1 MTTVI
6 GHVKN
11 MTGEGANCAPVK
23 AWEDPAGH
31 GVHPLPLEMQDPRIT
46 NGIPEAMEGEYF
58 VLARDGIKFSASSGR
73 TKLSASGTLYLSTL
87 RMVVVCNQGSSFNG
101 FDMPLATMQNERFN
115 QPIFGANNM
124 TGSNPPLDGSGFE
137 GDIKWTI
144 YFNHGGVGTFLPF
157 FFRLL
162 QDMRARMQ
170 QQQQQSAA
178 VGMNMVDVQSMVQGA
193 FVDPSDPTRLYVPE
207 AKGSGA

>member
-162 QDMRARMQ
+162 QTCACSSSSSSHGCRNEHGRCP
-170 QQQQQSAA
+170 
-178 VGMNMVDVQSMVQGA
+178 VDGSGA